1 MADYGLSAYDAS
13 ILVAER
19 ETADFFEDAVKHGGV
34 KRDAKAVANWLMG
47 DISAQANAQGVA
59 VTDAG
64 LSAASLASLVDLI
77 GEGVISGKIA
87 KDLHVRLFADDRG
100 ADPRALVEAHGL
112 RQVTDAGAI
121 DSAVD
126 AVIAANPDK
135 AEQTKT
141 KPGMLGW
148 FVGQVMKSTGGK
160 ANPQAV
166 SDALKKRLGV

>member
-1 MADYGLSAYDAS
+1 MAAPDPKVG
-13 ILVAER
+13 
-19 ETADFFEDAVKHGGV
+19 
-34 KRDAKAVANWLMG
+34 
-47 DISAQANAQGVA
+47 
-59 VTDAG
+59 AG
-64 LSAASLASLVDLI
+64 LLSGALAVEGKAHSAMT
-77 GEGVISGKIA
+77 
-87 KDLHVRLFADDRG
+87 
-100 ADPRALVEAHGL
+100 P
-112 RQVTDAGAI
+112 AGAI

-135 AEQTKT
+135 AEQAKT

>member
-1 MADYGLSAYDAS
+1 M
-13 ILVAER
+13 
-19 ETADFFEDAVKHGGV
+19 
-34 KRDAKAVANWLMG
+34 RDIA
-47 DISAQANAQGVA
+47 AQSNTQGVA
-59 VTDAG
+59 VADAG
-64 LSAASLASLVDLI
+64 LSPASLAALVDLI
-77 GEGVISGKIA
+77 SEGVISGKIA
-87 KDLHVRLFADDRG
+87 KDMLVKLFAEDRG
-100 ADPRALVEAHGL
+100 ADPRTLVETYGL
-112 RQVTDAGAI
+112 RQVTDTGAI

-135 AEQTKT
+135 AEQAKA

>member
-1 MADYGLSAYDAS
+1 M
-13 ILVAER
+13 
-19 ETADFFEDAVKHGGV
+19 
-34 KRDAKAVANWLMG
+34 
-47 DISAQANAQGVA
+47 
-59 VTDAG
+59 
-64 LSAASLASLVDLI
+64 ASLVDLI
-77 GEGVISGKIA
+77 SEGVISGKIA
-87 KDLHVRLFADDRG
+87 KDLLARLFADDRR

-112 RQVTDAGAI
+112 RQVTDVGAI

-135 AEQTKT
+135 AEQVKM

-166 SDALKKRLGV
+166 SDALKRRLGV